1 MFYKCIIPTQTFYV
15 TTQTIYMDINNSVSI
30 IYREGENLHF

>member
-1 MFYKCIIPTQTFYV
+1 MFYKCIIPTQSIYV
-15 TTQTIYMDINNSVSI
+15 TTQTMYMAINNNVSI